1 MLRPTSIPSRVLVVT
16 LALALHA
23 GCGSVSVATAT
34 TTSARAA
41 SALPASATSDA
52 VLALPTASTRE
63 EPRWKGAH
71 EARTDDGR
79 FLVRWRAAPEPIPE
93 GANFALEAWVFDGA
107 HPEQLVDDI
116 GFDFDASMPQHGHG
130 MNRLARVTKLA
141 PGAWR
146 AEGLL
151 FHMPGRWQLAF
162 DITRGARTDR
172 ARAEVELE

>member
-1 MLRPTSIPSRVLVVT
+1 MLRPPPIPSSV

-23 GCGSVSVATAT
+23 GCGSVSVATPEAAHAHASSAPATSTTSQASPAT
-34 TTSARAA
+34 TTR
-41 SALPASATSDA
+41 PATKGDD
-52 VLALPTASTRE
+52 P
-63 EPRWKGAH
+63 PWKGAH

-79 FLVRWRAAPEPIPE
+79 FLVRWRALPEPIPE
-93 GANFALEAWVFDGA
+93 GASFALDAWVFDGA
-107 HPEQLVDDI
+107 HPEVLVDDI

-130 MNRLARVTKLA
+130 MNRLARVAKLG

-151 FHMPGRWQLAF
+151 FHMPGSWQLAF